1 MNASSGQN
9 IPQWLDTVAGYFRI
23 TKHFLSGECDYNSE
37 THQSGRGGGMKFIE
51 THLTEKQFLDRMD
64 TLCRKK
70 ERFDRGYHDIDTFVV
85 KRKRNKFRLGKHYA
99 HVGRGDGY
107 ASVFLYCRYDI
118 TEKGYVRVS
127 YRYGAPLIH
136 LIPFAI
142 CVGVGGALCL
152 SLLYEAV
159 FDRTPEW
166 ASIFI
171 TSAMWIFGLVGLLFR
186 SKKDRRAL
194 ENHLLR
200 VCRKEWETE
209 CL

>member
-1 MNASSGQN
+1 
-9 IPQWLDTVAGYFRI
+9 
-23 TKHFLSGECDYNSE
+23 
-37 THQSGRGGGMKFIE
+37 MKFIE

-85 KRKRNKFRLGKHYA
+85 KRKRNKFWLGKHYA
-99 HVGRGDGY
+99 YVGRSDGY
-107 ASVFLYCRYDI
+107 ASVFLYCRYDV
-118 TEKGYVRVS
+118 TEKGYVRVG

-142 CVGVGGALCL
+142 CAGVGGVLCL
-152 SLLYEAV
+152 SSLYDAV
-159 FDRTPEW
+159 FDRAPQW

-171 TSAMWIFGLVGLLFR
+171 SSAMWMIGLVGLLFR

-194 ENHLLR
+194 ESHLLF
-200 VCRKEWETE
+200 VCRKKWE
-209 CL
+209 